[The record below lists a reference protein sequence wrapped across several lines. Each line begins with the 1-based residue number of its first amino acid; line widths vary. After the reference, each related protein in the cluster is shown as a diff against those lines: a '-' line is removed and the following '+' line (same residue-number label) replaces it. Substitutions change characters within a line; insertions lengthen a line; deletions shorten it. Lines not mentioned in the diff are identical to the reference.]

1 MPALFDKFGIRFQY
15 PENWTLEIGADA
27 DQEGVTV
34 YSPGG
39 GFWSVVLRGA
49 DDDPAEVA
57 RLALVALDD
66 VYDELDCEP
75 VAETIAGQETVGF
88 DVNFYCL
95 DLTNTAQIRAIESGG
110 RSYLLL
116 CQAEDREFEQ
126 IGSVFRAMT
135 TSLLSGMPK
144 A

>member
-1 MPALFDKFGIRFQY
+1 MPALFDKLGIRFQY

-39 GFWSVVLRGA
+39 GFWSVVLRGS

-57 RLALVALDD
+57 RLALAALDET
-66 VYDELDCEP
+66 YDDLDSEP
-75 VAETIAGQETVGF
+75 VEESIAGQATVGF

-95 DLTNTAQIRAIESGG
+95 DLTNTAQIRALHRG
-110 RSYLLL
+110 RTYLIL
-116 CQAEDREFEQ
+116 CQAEDREYEKV
-126 IGSVFRAMT
+126 SPVFRAMT
-135 TSLLSGMPK
+135 TSLLAGMPK
-144 A
+144 V